1 MSIFATLEC
10 LFKLEVSFFIFVVI
24 ILGLLPPFSDC
35 LAQDDLPRVS
45 KHLQNTGQFH
55 LRQTLDFG
63 EPINDGILKGKRLD
77 LSVEGKSCL
86 YQAELPNGITDI
98 ALLNIQSNIKLQRR
112 WIFCNPNRTWNS
124 DTTYGR
130 RIAYSISYFTIVK
143 VWCYTCAYLSIRCGK
158 KTYSCE

>member
-1 MSIFATLEC
+1 
-10 LFKLEVSFFIFVVI
+10 
-24 ILGLLPPFSDC
+24 LGLLPPFSDW

-63 EPINDGILKGKRLD
+63 EPINNGILKGNRLD
-77 LSVEGKSCL
+77 LSAEGKSCL

-98 ALLNIQSNIKLQRR
+98 ALLNIQSNIKPQRGR
-112 WIFCNPNRTWNS
+112 IFYNPNRTWNS

-130 RIAYSISYFTIVK
+130 RIAYSI
-143 VWCYTCAYLSIRCGK
+143 
-158 KTYSCE
+158 